1 MPSKSNIITR
11 YSPSSY
17 TEAKQ
22 GVNTPELSPEALV
35 GKNLVLIDNKNDL
48 ALSERVKVLKI
59 GKKLI
64 PGRRRRHQIQYLNRG
79 KKWVKL
85 SRRGDKI
92 QNYALVNSS
101 SENTTRKKR
110 TRTVTSEGTRTKPRT
125 KPITKRRTKRRTKHR
140 RRTKRR

>member
-1 MPSKSNIITR
+1 MSSKPPLITR

-22 GVNTPELSPEALV
+22 GVKTPELSPEALV
-35 GKNLVLIDNKNDL
+35 GEELELEDTTKDLV
-48 ALSERVKVLKI
+48 LSERVKVLKI
-59 GKKLI
+59 DKKRL
-64 PGRRRRHQIQYLNRG
+64 PGRRRRHLIKYLDRPG

-92 QNYALVNSS
+92 QNYALVMVNSS
-101 SENTTRKKR
+101 PERKKR
-110 TRTVTSEGTRTKPRT
+110 NRTVTSKGTRTKRRT
-125 KPITKRRTKRRTKHR
+125 KHRTKRRTKHR

>member
-35 GKNLVLIDNKNDL
+35 GKKLVLIDNKNDL
-48 ALSERVKVLKI
+48 SLAERVNVLKI

-64 PGRRRRHQIQYLNRG
+64 PGRRRRHQIQYLDRPG

-92 QNYALVNSS
+92 RNYELVMVNSS
-101 SENTTRKKR
+101 PEKKTKKKR
-110 TRTVTSEGTRTKPRT
+110 TRTVKSKGTRTKH
-125 KPITKRRTKRRTKHR
+125 RTKHR

>member
-48 ALSERVKVLKI
+48 SLAERVNVLKI
-59 GKKLI
+59 GKKRI
-64 PGRRRRHQIQYLNRG
+64 PGRRRRHQIQYLDRPG

-85 SRRGDKI
+85 SRHGDRI
-92 QNYALVNSS
+92 HNYELVKVNSS
-101 SENTTRKKR
+101 PEKKTRKKR
-110 TRTVTSEGTRTKPRT
+110 TRTVKSKGT
-125 KPITKRRTKRRTKHR
+125 RTKRRTKHR